1 MKYLRTL
8 IAFSIVKLS
17 TALNDADIQVEIEY
31 VSPRV
36 LFALL
41 LILATGS
48 IVRLLFSRIPHMPCP
63 LGLIA
68 LGFFYGWLTQNS
80 DAAKMFTDVSDIHP
94 RMLLLL
100 FLPALNFR
108 TAYTMDGYT
117 FFRIFWQILL
127 VGVPGFLISSV
138 VTAFILMILFDNHYA
153 WDWNA
158 SFLFGAITSTTF
170 CHDVVTM
177 LRNFDQSKPL
187 VTLLEGEHLLGDAT
201 ALGVFYYIISPRIRA
216 AEGENW
222 TFLTFVN
229 QYWALGLL
237 CGWIGGQLTFTLC
250 QRFMTDAT
258 RKTIVILSVSYI
270 TFFVAEELIWS
281 CGVLQVSLL
290 GIFVGFLK
298 TGFDEKMESTLK
310 HTWES
315 VCQFSETFVFVIIG
329 ISIMRNAV
337 HKILLKDF
345 LRALFTYIVC
355 NTSRAVMYVVLLP
368 VLQHIGYGFSF
379 RDAIIA
385 VLGSQYGILSILLSL
400 MVKIQLGYESFGLG
414 YTIDITVM
422 MMLKFIINGVLAHQF
437 LKVLGFLNVSQAKKV
452 NMSNVIR
459 ILGDAQRRVLSALLY
474 EKFLAGAKWKTVEQA
489 TRIKNPYTLGRKDGV
504 VDEFAQGVKDA
515 TTCPRCL
522 EQSLP
527 DLPNEEEV
535 EEMIKE
541 AEIRLLKSKM
551 ASYRRQFENGML
563 SSKGA
568 SILVAAANDAMN
580 KGELSVDVNTLAA
593 SWELKGFYKKLKYI
607 FVQLRK
613 FTKCPNYSD
622 EYVGYRWQEI
632 FFNIATH
639 QIFNLC
645 IYFVVFINAVPIIL
659 QITRKPPRGFEEAKT
674 YAFINTAFVVIYF
687 TQIFI
692 KMLAFGFIQFLH
704 CHWNK
709 VTALIKLIS
718 LADLSIDY
726 VSNFVSPTDPTIT
739 LVAFVFLVLR
749 FLHFQSPLRAAVSS
763 FSMIINNYI
772 NRKLCQTFELQ
783 KCFINGEEEVL
794 EMLKQMVYHQHVA
807 DQIKEK
813 LEKNCSQME
822 QRMGKILR
830 ETPDVEITVYTRQV
844 AVSTLKHLK
853 EAIEKLKTRGMLD
866 ELEFE
871 NLNKV
876 LEMKLSHITTHFE
889 MIAMSDY
896 PTLLRAIP
904 WISGNEELAI
914 AVEAQSEIKRFNC
927 IEPILNP
934 GPLNKFYVI
943 LLGSVKIQ
951 YKPSHR
957 IINDLKQYGMV
968 PRIDFFR
975 NLDFSE
981 QQEHTIPAG
990 NVIGEMS
997 LVTDGVYD
1005 ATVSC
1010 VAPVEAYNAKT
1021 TLARLERA
1029 FILDLKLVE
1038 RFRVTKLVKDVLLIN
1053 GMARDELGGE
1063 IFTGPCYITR
1073 TVHKLEV
1080 HYSSSSDKADSVPSM
1095 LFVIPEEGISK
1106 EQIMQ
1111 QSTSTSAKYQH
1122 FPHRTHQSH

>member
-822 QRMGKILR
+822 QRMG
-830 ETPDVEITVYTRQV
+830 
-844 AVSTLKHLK
+844 
-853 EAIEKLKTRGMLD
+853 MLD